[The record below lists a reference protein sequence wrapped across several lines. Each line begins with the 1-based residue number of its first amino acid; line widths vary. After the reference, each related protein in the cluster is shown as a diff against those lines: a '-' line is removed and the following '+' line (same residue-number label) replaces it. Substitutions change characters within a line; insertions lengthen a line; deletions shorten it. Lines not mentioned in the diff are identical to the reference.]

1 MDRATVYIPTLNGGD
16 ALRDCLLSLR
26 AQTLPVEVVVAD
38 NSTGVACQTMLESD
52 FPEVTRVAMGGNR
65 GFGPALNLAIA
76 QRGSGP
82 IILVN
87 DDAVADPGFTAAM
100 IEAASSGAEMVAAVL
115 VSGTDVEV
123 IDSAGIEV
131 DETAMGYDHLS
142 GDPVDAALSATAP
155 IAPTGGGALY
165 SREAFD
171 RVGGFDDRIFLY
183 YEDLDLGLRI
193 RAAGGTCVLAPG
205 ARLQHSYS
213 QTLGVLS
220 PAKFRHT
227 GWSRGYIMRT
237 YGIGRKPALLA
248 RAVLVES
255 LVCLGQLIRKRTLA
269 GAIGRIRGWRA
280 GGSNDLRELDPAWV
294 VDLTLRE
301 TLARRSSR

>member
-16 ALRDCLLSLR
+16 ALRECLLSLR

-38 NSTGVACQTMLESD
+38 NSADDACRTMLESE

-65 GFGPALNLAIA
+65 GFGPALNRAIG

-87 DDAVADPGFTAAM
+87 DDAVAEAGFAAAM
-100 IEAASSGAEMVAAVL
+100 IEVASSGAEMVAAVL
-115 VSGTDVEV
+115 VSGTDGSI

-131 DETAMGYDHLS
+131 DETAMGYDYLS
-142 GDPVDAALSATAP
+142 GDPVGDALGAAAP

-165 SREAFD
+165 SREAFE
-171 RVGGFDDRIFLY
+171 RVGGFDERMFLY

-193 RAAGGTCVLAPG
+193 RATGGTCALAPE
-205 ARLQHSYS
+205 AKLRHAYS
-213 QTLGVLS
+213 QTLGALS

-227 GWSRGYIMRT
+227 GWSRGYMMRT
-237 YGIGRKPALLA
+237 YGIGRKPALLV

-255 LVCLGQLIRKRTLA
+255 LVCLGQLVRKRTLA
-269 GAIGRIRGWRA
+269 GAVGRIRGWRA
-280 GGSNDLRELDPAWV
+280 ARSNDRRELDPAWV
-294 VDLTLRE
+294 IDLSFRE
-301 TLARRSSR
+301 ALARRSNR